1 MKIYLS
7 SWSLRESILRGSPR
21 LGDLPALALRHGFS
35 GIELMDR
42 QLENSSPYLEDLKRR
57 CRKIG
62 CGVILDIDS
71 DLTYSDDK
79 EWWEQ
84 IFHVRDMIDVAGLLG
99 AEKVRI
105 CLGGQSMSFEKLFK
119 SLGFVNPKTTHRHS
133 VYQPAIELMQR
144 LAMNQYVVRLAKK
157 YRKSGKGRVKN
168 EESKIKRAVEALK
181 KILPKAEEHKI
192 TLGIENHW
200 GISSLPENILEILN
214 ELDSPYIGTCIDL
227 ENFPKTLDRY
237 ECIKKLAL
245 KVVHVH
251 AKSLNF
257 DKNGEEK
264 DIDYKKCLQ
273 ILKDQHYDDTITVEY
288 EGGGDAIEGSLRT
301 RELIMKYW

>member
-7 SWSLRESILRGSPR
+7 SWSLREIILRGRPK
-21 LGDLPALALRHGFS
+21 LEDLPALASRHGFS
-35 GIELMDR
+35 GVELMDR
-42 QLENSSPYLEDLKRR
+42 QLENSPQYLEDLKRR
-57 CRKIG
+57 CQKIG
-62 CGVILDIDS
+62 CGVILDIGS

-79 EWWEQ
+79 EWRGQ
-84 IFHVRDMIDVAGLLG
+84 IVYVQDMIDVARRLG

-105 CLGGQSMSFEKLFK
+105 CLGGQSMSFERLFK
-119 SLGFVNPKTTHRHS
+119 AFSFVNPKKTHYHS
-133 VYQPAIELMQR
+133 IYRPAAEFAQR
-144 LAMNQYVVRLAKK
+144 LAINQYVVRLTKK

-168 EESKIKRAVEALK
+168 EESKIKRAVQALK
-181 KILPKAEEHKI
+181 EILPQAEEHKI

-200 GISSLPENILEILN
+200 GISSLPENILKILD

-227 ENFPKTLDRY
+227 ENFPETLDRY
-237 ECIKKLAL
+237 ECIKKLAS

-251 AKSLNF
+251 AKSLSF

-273 ILKDQHYDDTITVEY
+273 ILKDKHYDDTITVEY
-288 EGGGDAIEGSLRT
+288 EGAGDAIEGSLRT
-301 RELIMKYW
+301 RELIMKHW